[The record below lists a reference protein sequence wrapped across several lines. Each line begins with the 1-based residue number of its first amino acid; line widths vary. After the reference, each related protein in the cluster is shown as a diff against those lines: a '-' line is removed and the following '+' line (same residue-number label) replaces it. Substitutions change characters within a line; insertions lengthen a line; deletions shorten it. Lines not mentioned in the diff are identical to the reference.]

1 MSTTVPAAAAT
12 VPVTA
17 ESTSRFVD
25 AGGVRVHYHEAGS
38 GPVLLCVH
46 GGAPGAY
53 GWGNFGANVPGLAV
67 HFRVLVVDLPGYGR
81 SDKPQISGGRYAFYA
96 KVFADMLAA
105 LEIESA
111 HVIGMA
117 TGGAAA
123 MMLAI
128 EHPQVVDDLVLV
140 SSAGGLPLF
149 TPMPSEGQKLI
160 QAYYGGDGPSRAKM
174 RSYLEMMMYD
184 TSSITEDLV
193 EERYLASV
201 EPEFMTGAPEGRGAQ
216 NRPVTEQVWRDVD
229 RIRAR
234 TLVVWGRDNRV
245 QGYDNALFLLNR
257 IPDVQVHVYGRTGL
271 WVPFERTGEFNA
283 LVVGFLAPSRDD
295 R

>member
-1 MSTTVPAAAAT
+1 MSTTVPAAAAAL
-12 VPVTA
+12 PLTA
-17 ESTSRFVD
+17 GSTSRFVD
-25 AGGVRVHYHEAGS
+25 AGGVRVHYHEAGA

-53 GWGNFGANVPGLAV
+53 GWGNFGANVPGLAE

-81 SDKPQISGGRYAFYA
+81 SDKPEISGGRYAFYA
-96 KVFADMLAA
+96 RVFADMLAA

-111 HVIGMA
+111 HVLGMA

-184 TSSITEDLV
+184 ASSITEDLV

-229 RIRAR
+229 RVRAR